1 MTTAPR
7 KVSLANAPFRPRP
20 ADKDLPKTP
29 AQWISEGSETAAPSA
44 AKKEKT
50 RRISLDIPESM
61 HYELRLYCAQHR
73 TDAAAM
79 IRRFLTRTLAR
90 NKAGEEIG
98 EQPPGDR

>member
-1 MTTAPR
+1 MTIAP
-7 KVSLANAPFRPRP
+7 KKISLADAPFRPRP
-20 ADKDLPKTP
+20 VDRDLPKTP
-29 AQWISEGSETAAPSA
+29 AQWISEGSETAVQPA

-90 NKAGEEIG
+90 NKAGGEGGEE
-98 EQPPGDR
+98 